1 MNKTIARIGAMIVSV
16 SVLLFAICM
25 LISFNFGSY
34 FVCMLLP
41 IGYIMMAAGFC
52 AESDEEHRVASNVG
66 MTFAAIYAVLIFLV
80 YFAQT
85 TAVRWDLLEEQA
97 KRILD
102 YSRGGLFFSYDLL
115 GYGMMALS
123 TFFVGLTIDAKT
135 KADKWLK
142 NLMIIHGVFFFGC
155 FIMPMAG
162 VFGSMANGETNMGGV
177 IALEFWC
184 AYFIPIGVLSM
195 IHFRKESGDCHD
207 KRS

>member
-1 MNKTIARIGAMIVSV
+1 MNKAIGRIGAVIVSV

-25 LISFNFGSY
+25 LIPFSFGSY

-52 AESDEEHRVASNVG
+52 DESDEEHRVAANVG

-85 TAVRWDLLEEQA
+85 TAVRLDSLDEQA
-97 KRILD
+97 MKVLD

-135 KADKWLK
+135 KADKWIK
-142 NLMIIHGVFFFGC
+142 YLMIIHGGFFLSC
-155 FIMPMAG
+155 FIMPMTG
-162 VFGSMANGETNMGGV
+162 VFSSMSSGETNMGGV

-184 AYFIPIGVLSM
+184 AYFLPIGVLSI
-195 IHFRKESGDCHD
+195 IHFR
-207 KRS
+207 

>member
-1 MNKTIARIGAMIVSV
+1 MNQIIAKTGSVIVTV
-16 SVLLFAICM
+16 SVLLFAVCM

-41 IGYIMMAAGFC
+41 IGYIMMTAGFC
-52 AESDEEHRVASNVG
+52 YESDENHKVAAYVG
-66 MTFAAIYAVLIFLV
+66 MTFAAVYAVLILLV

-85 TAVRWDLLEEQA
+85 TAVRLDSLNEQA
-97 KRILD
+97 MKILD

-123 TFFVGLTIDAKT
+123 TFFVGLTINAKT

-142 NLMIIHGVFFFGC
+142 YLMIIHGIFFLGC
-155 FIMPMAG
+155 FIMPMTG
-162 VFGSMANGETNMGGV
+162 VFRSMSNGDTSIGGV

-184 AYFIPIGVLSM
+184 AYFFPVGILAYR
-195 IHFRKESGDCHD
+195 HFTP
-207 KRS
+207 